1 MSEITGLIAV
11 SWAVLGGIIALFW
24 FGIQNYNKANYV
36 EKTHY
41 EADKH
46 KQSELTNKAAIEAS
60 KMASEMAT
68 IKNELTHISKGIE
81 GVAKGQEKIDKLV
94 HDYFTRKN

>member
-1 MSEITGLIAV
+1 ITGLIAV

-41 EADKH
+41 ESDKH
-46 KQSELTNKAAIEAS
+46 KQSELATKASIEAS
-60 KMASEMAT
+60 KMATEMAT
-68 IKNELTHISKGIE
+68 IKNELTHISKGI
-81 GVAKGQEKIDKLV
+81 D
-94 HDYFTRKN
+94 